1 MTIFNLDT
9 ILLDFE
15 NFLLSHT
22 PKAQSFHP
30 HFQEAVWEM
39 VKCGGKRFRPALLL
53 SVAGNYNPSIIKE
66 AFYPALAME
75 ILHTFSLIHDDLPCM
90 DDDDMR
96 RGKPSCHKA
105 FGEATALLAGDAL
118 LTAAFEVLCNAP
130 NASVEAVSVLSGA
143 AGARGMIYGQEL
155 DLRFEQ
161 VRADARQLEQI
172 HANKTGKLIKA
183 AVLLG
188 AVAASASKEQKN
200 ALEYYA
206 AQVGMVFQIVDDI
219 LDVVSTSE
227 ELGKP
232 VGSDRENGKSTFVTL
247 YGLEESRRM
256 AQEKTKNACD
266 ALELFGESASF
277 LRTLALSLAERKQ

>member
-1 MTIFNLDT
+1 MEYQKQYEHYLSLAQQALERQANTC
-9 ILLDFE
+9 FE
-15 NFLLSHT
+15 EDSEVG
-22 PKAQSFHP
+22 KAACYSLFS
-30 HFQEAVWEM
+30 
-39 VKCGGKRFRPALLL
+39 GGKRARAVLC
-53 SVAGNYNPSIIKE
+53 
-66 AFYPALAME
+66 LAVCDMLGGDLQTAADYAAAIE
-75 ILHTFSLIHDDLPCM
+75 MLHCYSLIHDDLPCM

>member
-1 MTIFNLDT
+1 MEYQKQYEHYLFLAQQALERQANTC
-9 ILLDFE
+9 FE
-15 NFLLSHT
+15 EGSEVG
-22 PKAQSFHP
+22 KAACYSLFS
-30 HFQEAVWEM
+30 
-39 VKCGGKRFRPALLL
+39 GGKRVRAVLC
-53 SVAGNYNPSIIKE
+53 
-66 AFYPALAME
+66 LAVCDMLGGDLQTAADYAAAIE
-75 ILHTFSLIHDDLPCM
+75 MLHCYSLIHDDLPCM

-118 LTAAFEVLCNAP
+118 LTAAFEVLCKAP
-130 NASVEAVSVLSGA
+130 NASVEAVSVLSSA
-143 AGARGMIYGQEL
+143 AGAKGMIYGQEL

-188 AVAASASKEQKN
+188 AVAANASKEQKA

-206 AQVGMVFQIVDDI
+206 TQVGMVFQIVDDI
-219 LDVVSTSE
+219 LDEVSTSE

-232 VGSDRENGKSTFVTL
+232 VGSDRENGKSTFVSL

-266 ALELFGESASF
+266 ALEPFEQRASF